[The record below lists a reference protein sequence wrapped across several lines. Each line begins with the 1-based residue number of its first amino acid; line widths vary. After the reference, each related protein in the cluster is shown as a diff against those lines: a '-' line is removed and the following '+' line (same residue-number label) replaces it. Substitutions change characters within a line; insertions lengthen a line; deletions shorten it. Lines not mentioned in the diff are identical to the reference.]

1 MTDETCGAFNT
12 VAAFDPNVL
21 HRFIVGADP
30 SPRPLSGADL
40 TKLGDAF
47 AALFA
52 KGKAPK
58 TGEEVLAMLK
68 AAVPAKD
75 PLKRQSTFILG
86 EGSQLPVT
94 PATAG
99 VERSLRFVVTLG
111 AGPEG
116 PDVFLSVENPKQPNN
131 IEVMAWDHKVGG
143 FNFYRSTGPKAMWM
157 FAGNSRRAQADSSR
171 GNGPFESHPSGSLL
185 MKELKTPWNNWH
197 SPDANISDAVVL
209 KNIRTHEWFAKKEPG
224 GALTFETEAARP
236 AMTRWAKARFA
247 TLRKKGGV
255 VTRPRQIMEQIL
267 DTPTVNLTTTHIES
281 GALAPTDQL
290 DLPTTFFIDSEGLS
304 ENLGL
309 EAPPAFTVSGKIYA
323 VCLEKFKVH
332 LDDRN
337 GFKPKGDTH
346 FCFLVPERAFE
357 DQVVL
362 REAIEMGL
370 VSKRLAAAL
379 LMVDP
384 WNPVFS
390 DRRRALLDH
399 VPATASLAK
408 GKSSFSTDMANS
420 ILKAAEPAPAGT
432 PEAEFAARWN
442 TGTGFAA
449 EFNKLLKSYYAA
461 VTAKLKTQAGF
472 EPYFKLAEERR
483 QRFDQL
489 PISEF
494 PLLLPQTN
502 IPRAARAMKP
512 DGTVAGA

>member
-1 MTDETCGAFNT
+1 MADETCGAFNS
-12 VAAFDPNVL
+12 VAPFEANVL

-30 SPRPLSGADL
+30 APRQVVGADL

-68 AAVPAKD
+68 AAVPAND
-75 PLKRQSTFILG
+75 PLRRQSSFILG

-99 VERSLRFVVTLG
+99 ADRSLRFVLTLG

-116 PDVFLSVENPKQPNN
+116 PDVFLSVAGPKDTNN

-143 FNFYRSTGPKAMWM
+143 FNFYRSTGPKTMWM
-157 FAGNSRRAQADSSR
+157 FAGNSRRAQAESSR

-197 SPDANISDAVVL
+197 SPDANISDAVVP
-209 KNIRTHEWFAKKEPG
+209 KNLRAHEWFAKKEPG

-247 TLRKKGGV
+247 TLRKKGGP
-255 VTRPRQIMEQIL
+255 VTRPRQIVEQIL
-267 DTPTVNLTTTHIES
+267 GTPTVNLTTTHIES
-281 GALAPTDQL
+281 GALAPNDQL
-290 DLPTTFFIDSEGLS
+290 DLPTTFFIDSEALS
-304 ENLGL
+304 DTLGL
-309 EAPPAFTVSGKIYA
+309 EAPPPFTVSGKIYA
-323 VCLEKFKVH
+323 ACLAKFDVR
-332 LDDRN
+332 LQD
-337 GFKPKGDTH
+337 GPFKLKGDTH

-370 VSKRLAAAL
+370 ISKRLAASL

-399 VPATASLAK
+399 VPATATLPN
-408 GKSSFSTDMANS
+408 GKSSFSTDMANA
-420 ILKAAEPAPAGT
+420 ILKAAETAPPGT
-432 PEAEFAARWN
+432 PETEFAARWK
-442 TGTGFAA
+442 TGAGFAK

-472 EPYFKLAEERR
+472 EPYFKLAEARR
-483 QRFDQL
+483 QRFNQM

-494 PLLLPQTN
+494 PLLLPHTN
-502 IPRAARAMKP
+502 IPAGVRTMNS